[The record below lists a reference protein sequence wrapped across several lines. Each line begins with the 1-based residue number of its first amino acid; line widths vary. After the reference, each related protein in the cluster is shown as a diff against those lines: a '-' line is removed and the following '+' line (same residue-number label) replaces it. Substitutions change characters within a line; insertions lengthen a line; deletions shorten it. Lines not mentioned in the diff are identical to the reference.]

1 MKTPIPLNVPDD
13 DNWTAIHG
21 EEWVMEMDRNGC
33 DRLGVGTLRSIA
45 REKPTRKRQRLEEG
59 RWAMRQTGTSPAW
72 AEETQV
78 WSVEVQGSEL
88 SHKAQGV
95 WLSVMGHAEG
105 QEMKPEKSQGSRLCW
120 VCVSEMVLWPSLCFP
135 LKRIFHLR
143 DATLLKWMYKQA
155 MNIFYIY
162 IHMSRITVPHFNDQL
177 SAPKWM
183 TVWIG
188 KPYVM
193 FHTLILNSNIWGSD
207 VCGLGFTKASFLW
220 TVEEKPPQV
229 SFPVNTTINSLSTLI
244 NWL

>member
-1 MKTPIPLNVPDD
+1 MSHEA
-13 DNWTAIHG
+13 NWDKPSLGRGNASLERGGARLWAVTQSPGRVA
-21 EEWVMEMDRNGC
+21 EC
-33 DRLGVGTLRSIA
+33 DGTCRRA
-45 REKPTRKRQRLEEG
+45 GDEAWEKP
-59 RWAMRQTGTSPAW
+59 
-72 AEETQV
+72 
-78 WSVEVQGSEL
+78 
-88 SHKAQGV
+88 
-95 WLSVMGHAEG
+95 
-105 QEMKPEKSQGSRLCW
+105 GSRLCW

-135 LKRIFHLR
+135 LKRIFHFR

-229 SFPVNTTINSLSTLI
+229 SFPVNTTINSLSILI